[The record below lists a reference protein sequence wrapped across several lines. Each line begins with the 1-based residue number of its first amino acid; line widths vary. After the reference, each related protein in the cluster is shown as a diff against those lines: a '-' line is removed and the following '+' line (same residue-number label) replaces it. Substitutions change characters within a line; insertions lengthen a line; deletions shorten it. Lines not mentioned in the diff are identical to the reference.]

1 MRIHCL
7 GGGLVGSFVT
17 RKLVEDGFDVHLFDV
32 VNRATPAVFHLKD
45 AASADHSSADLIVN
59 MVPGSIGHDV
69 LRVLHEQG
77 HNIVDLSFSETT
89 PDQLPAGPG
98 VVLWDVGIAP
108 GLSNML
114 VALAQRELGRLDK
127 VSIKVGGNPAQPDD
141 GWSYM
146 APFSPH
152 DVIAEYTRP
161 ARIVRDGAVTVVPAM
176 DELHTVDA
184 NGRTMEAF
192 LTDGLRSL
200 INLPADSMGEYT
212 VRWPGHI
219 QRYQRTTLSPD
230 ELVDAWAFDPQR
242 PEFTWMEVRVE
253 AGENTRVWTVEDS
266 GKDGDSSMARTTGLV
281 TFACVKAWSERPLFD
296 RGVHPPEDL
305 PDDVIH
311 NVIEVLK
318 NEGVAVDL
326 RAFDDGEKR

>member
-176 DELHTVDA
+176 DELHTIDA

-200 INLPADSMGEYT
+200 INLQADSMGEYT

-253 AGENTRVWTVEDS
+253 AGEKTRVWTVEDS
-266 GKDGDSSMARTTGLV
+266 GKNGDSSMARTTGLV
-281 TFACVKAWSERPLFD
+281 TFACVKAWSERTLFD

-311 NVIEVLK
+311 DVIEVLK

-326 RAFDDGEKR
+326 RAFDGGEKR

>member
-17 RKLVEDGFDVHLFDV
+17 RKLVEDGFEVHLFDV

-89 PDQLPAGPG
+89 PDQLPAGQG

-281 TFACVKAWSERPLFD
+281 TFACVKAWSERTLFD